1 MTPETQKKW
10 QIRESIAQLRDDAS
24 VRGYNEL
31 AILYSISCVQLGT
44 EVLIEVATEKPH
56 HG

>member
-10 QIRESIAQLRDDAS
+10 QIRDSMAQLRDDAS
-24 VRGYNEL
+24 TRGYNEL

-44 EVLIEVATEKPH
+44 EVLIEVATEKPY